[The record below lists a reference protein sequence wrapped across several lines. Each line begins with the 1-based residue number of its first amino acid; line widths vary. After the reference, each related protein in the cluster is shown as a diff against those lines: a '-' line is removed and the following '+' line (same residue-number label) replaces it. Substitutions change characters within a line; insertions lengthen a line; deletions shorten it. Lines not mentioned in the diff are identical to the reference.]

1 MDNGRMHSTLVTSSW
16 MVGMSAEQRF
26 ESAMSLLMA
35 ARSLLCRE
43 CELRVLSRKLNAR
56 R

>member
-1 MDNGRMHSTLVTSSW
+1 MDRERMLSPLFTSSW
-16 MVGMSAEQRF
+16 IVVMSAEQRV

-43 CELRVLSRKLNAR
+43 CEVRVLSKKLNAR